1 MCFRTVVRFRYEYS
15 AFRGCKSITSG
26 VGAAQDVHPPR
37 CLLDGPCR
45 HPCLQYFKYTTGAV
59 LASLAKDDLRR
70 QCKDV
75 EAAHIIWYEL
85 NAHRKSMAEKQE
97 IEVD

>member
-1 MCFRTVVRFRYEYS
+1 MPQRRACS
-15 AFRGCKSITSG
+15 H
-26 VGAAQDVHPPR
+26 DV
-37 CLLDGPCR
+37 LVYGTCR

-70 QCKDV
+70 QCKDE
-75 EAAHIIWYEL
+75 EAANIIWHEL

-97 IEVD
+97 IEETSPQTYLNPPASYAPKGLIQ